1 LPDEVSEEEA
11 SNSADDDSY
20 LLPHTLQ
27 GYNECDI
34 DDYLHA
40 LAVQEAGWAARARR
54 GRPIG
59 DDDVHELFDR
69 ARLARVVRQPTFGTQ
84 IQPNNVPATVRDYYN
99 IGIQYNPPSSNQNH
113 YRTIIVDGLPNNVLL
128 ADVVDALET
137 GEIFGSQL
145 LNTMTLAGTQTVRI
159 VYVNESD
166 ARRAAT
172 GATQMPQVL
181 QFNGHQTQNTLVG
194 TPTYPIDHATM
205 SRINNTINS
214 ATRRIQVHN
223 LDDNM
228 DQQAF
233 LNMFEAAGY
242 RGHHV
247 DGIQHFRRAS
257 DGSVYITFD
266 TMHGAIRAH
275 DELQESGAKVQFVSR
290 TEYETQGF

>member
-1 LPDEVSEEEA
+1 MPDENEA

-20 LLPHTLQ
+20 TLPDWHQ
-27 GYNECDI
+27 EYNGSDI
-34 DDYLHA
+34 DDYLHT

-54 GRPIG
+54 RRPIG
-59 DDDVHELFDR
+59 HDRVHELFER
-69 ARLARVVRQPTFGTQ
+69 ARLARVARQPTFGPQ
-84 IQPNNVPATVRDYYN
+84 AQMPQSISVQGHYN
-99 IGIQYNPPSSNQNH
+99 IGIQYNPPSGSQNH
-113 YRTIIVDGLPNNVLL
+113 HRTIIVDGLPSNVRL

-137 GEIFGSQL
+137 GEIFYSQL
-145 LNTMTLAGTQTVRI
+145 LNTMTLTGTQTVRI

-166 ARRAAT
+166 AHRAAT
-172 GATQMPQVL
+172 NAMQAL
-181 QFNGHQTQNTLVG
+181 QFNGHQARTTLVG
-194 TPTYPIDHATM
+194 TATYPIGQATI
-205 SRINNTINS
+205 SRINNTANP

-257 DGSVYITFD
+257 DRSVYITFD
-266 TMHGAIRAH
+266 TMHGGIRAH
-275 DELQESGAKVQFVSR
+275 DELQESGAKVRFINR
-290 TEYETQGF
+290 TEYEGL